1 MKKKFL
7 MVLLT
12 VMAAFAVF
20 TINASAATDSGNC
33 GPSDSPASVTWTMD
47 TDSGTL
53 TITGSGQ
60 MGNYS
65 EATQPWTAYLGSIQ
79 SVVVEDGVTNIGD
92 YAFND
97 CTALTSITLPDSIIR
112 IGNQALG
119 NCSNLLSLSLPKSL
133 TFLGNYPF
141 DGCSSLKS
149 LFIPAFS
156 SNKLDP
162 NTIASAVGGYCPSL
176 ESIVVD
182 EANTRMKSQDGVLY
196 YKINEELTSL
206 MLVPARKTGTLSI
219 PEGVMSISDLALSY
233 CKLTQIE
240 IPSTVDIIDPFWQLG
255 NETLQTITVAAENPN
270 YSSVDGLLLTKD
282 KKTLVSVP
290 GGRTTCTIPDG
301 VTTIQ
306 KSAFEEPKVTA
317 VTIPASVTTIQDYAF
332 QKCDLLNTVYYTGSS
347 QQWAAIDIGTGNNN
361 LWGIPIHFNY
371 GALILSAAWDAEHYN
386 PGDTATATVNLYG
399 GADTAYAGYQFTIDS
414 IAGMTLT
421 SIEPIV
427 HEGVSGYADA
437 NPQTGKVVF
446 SLNGA
451 SDLSLDETG
460 YDIAT
465 LTYKVN
471 KGADGARTLSFSET
485 SAYLADSTPVERFK
499 TTSASLTL
507 HDIKVTLSG
516 DADGHATTIRPATT
530 YYAKYDKAGLYT
542 NWERTQAVT
551 AEDFQCNVDA
561 GYELA
566 SPMWAENGTQNTVA
580 NFAAL
585 LEQTYTESK
594 SYTLRVGVVY
604 ALSLDDTGIVS
615 VVSGA
620 ELKEDGKYYIVKN
633 TDLVLAPVTESGSI
647 LLGVSA
653 SIGDQPVTVT
663 RGEGGNYTIAGNDLT
678 GNITL
683 TCDAITGTIG
693 FVTMENYV
701 NDTGTASQLLRVTVE
716 NPLTGDHLTLGGQ
729 DLFWSEKYKAYVGFV
744 ASTMNETGVRASIAR
759 AAGEGT
765 SIGYT
770 GDVTGDSTVNVLDA
784 LAINARLFQIS
795 WKPGYTDKG
804 LLEMDVTGDVAV
816 NVADIQRILAIA
828 VGKATA

>member
-20 TINASAATDSGNC
+20 TINASAATSGNC
-33 GPSDSPASVTWTMD
+33 GTSSDPSAVTWTLD
-47 TDSGTL
+47 ADTL
-53 TITGSGQ
+53 TISGSGQ

-65 EATQPWTAYLGSIQ
+65 KATQPWAAYLGSIQ
-79 SVVVEDGVTNIGD
+79 SVIVEDGVKNIGD

-141 DGCSSLKS
+141 YGCSSLKS

-156 SNKLDP
+156 SNQLDP
-162 NTIASAVGGYCPSL
+162 NTIASAVGGCCPSL

-219 PEGVMSISDLALSY
+219 PEGVMSITNSALSY

-240 IPSTVDIIDPFWQLG
+240 LPATVAIIDTSWQWG
-255 NETLQTITVAAENPN
+255 NETLQTITVAADNPT
-270 YSSVDGLLLTKD
+270 YSTVDGLLLTKD
-282 KKTLVSVP
+282 EKTLVSVP

-301 VTTIQ
+301 VTTLQ
-306 KSAFEEPKVTA
+306 TEVFNSSKVTA

-332 QKCDLLNTVYYTGSS
+332 DSCRNLNTVYYTGSS
-347 QQWAAIDIGTGNNN
+347 EQWAAITVGTGNDN
-361 LWGIPIHFNY
+361 LTGKPICYNY

-386 PGDTATATVNLYG
+386 PGDTATATVRLSG
-399 GADTAYAGYQFTIDS
+399 GAGAAYAGYQFTIAP
-414 IAGMTLT
+414 IEGMTLE
-421 SIEPIV
+421 SIVPIA

-471 KGADGARTLSFSET
+471 KGADGAKTLSFSET
-485 SAYLADSTPVERFK
+485 SAYLADSTPIETVR

-542 NWERTQAVT
+542 NWERTEAVT
-551 AEDFQCNVDA
+551 AEDFRCDVDA

-566 SPMWAENGTQNTVA
+566 SPMWAENGTENTVDD
-580 NFAAL
+580 FAAL

-663 RGEGGNYTIAGNDLT
+663 RGEDGNYTIDGNDLT

-693 FVTMENYV
+693 FVTMDNYV
-701 NDTGTASQLLRVTVE
+701 KDTGTASQLLRVTVE

-828 VGKATA
+828 VGKVTA